1 MRHAQTLGLMLAF
14 GSAWMLGPGLV
25 SARAQVPM
33 SGSFTAEASCFATP
47 SIRSDDNPG
56 RVVTVPGTS
65 YVLLG
70 RNNDPGSHYLI
81 RVPGAAP
88 ERRWVAFG
96 CGRVGE
102 VSQSAERPAA
112 PAAAPAS
119 PTATAGRPT
128 SGYAQ
133 DFVLAA
139 SWQPAFCETR
149 RRVRECRDG
158 AADADGFTLHGVWP
172 QPRDLAY
179 CGVAAR
185 EKGLA
190 ESRRWLDLPEL
201 PLGAETRQR
210 LAAVMPGVASG
221 LDRYQWAK
229 HGSCW
234 GGAPDRF
241 FARSAGLIQAL
252 NASPVRDLVLS
263 RVGGTLSAN
272 EIRAAF
278 DRAFGPGAGDRVL
291 VDCSGGRGQEARIQE
306 IRITLRGDLS
316 ADASLAELIAKA
328 PTQPRGCREGI
339 VDPPGFG

>member
-1 MRHAQTLGLMLAF
+1 MRHARTIGLILATGLGMIGF
-14 GSAWMLGPGLV
+14 GP
-25 SARAQVPM
+25 ARAQVPM

-56 RVVTVPGTS
+56 RVVTTPGTS
-65 YVLLG
+65 YQLLG

-81 RVPGAAP
+81 RVPGAEP

-102 VSQSAERPAA
+102 ASQSAGRPAA
-112 PAAAPAS
+112 PATAPEPAAP
-119 PTATAGRPT
+119 RR
-128 SGYAQ
+128 SGAPAR

-158 AADADGFTLHGVWP
+158 AAGADGFTLHGVWP
-172 QPRDLAY
+172 QPRDLSY
-179 CGVAAR
+179 CGVPAS

-201 PLGAETRQR
+201 PLTGGTRAE

-234 GGAPDRF
+234 GGPPDRF
-241 FARSAGLIQAL
+241 FARAAALVEAL
-252 NASPVRDLVLS
+252 NASPVRDLVVS

-291 VDCSGGRGQEARIQE
+291 VDCSGRRGQDARIQE
-306 IRITLRGDLS
+306 IRVALRGDLS
-316 ADASLAELIAKA
+316 GDATLAELIAGA